1 MARNNYSAGKRQRER
16 DKARKKRDKAQR
28 RRDNQTS
35 GGGIPIATADEIQG
49 GDMLSIDEVVNNI
62 YAEPDA
68 DAGRAHAIPCRLFI
82 GGLNWRVTTDEL
94 QKMMEEYGPVSDAFI
109 VTDRDTGDSRGFGFV
124 TMRDRRDASQAIR
137 KLNGEDFH
145 GRTLVVRLATER
157 QR

>member
-1 MARNNYSAGKRQRER
+1 
-16 DKARKKRDKAQR
+16 
-28 RRDNQTS
+28 
-35 GGGIPIATADEIQG
+35 
-49 GDMLSIDEVVNNI
+49 MLSIDEVVNNI
-62 YAEPDA
+62 YAQPDE
-68 DAGRAHAIPCRLFI
+68 DGGRAHAIPCRLFI

-94 QKMMEEYGPVSDAFI
+94 QEMLEEYGPVADAFI

-137 KLNGEDFH
+137 RLNGQDFH